1 MMKNNRISS
10 YRKKIDRL
18 DDQLVDIIV
27 ERFALTLQIGELKK
41 KNNLRITDTSR
52 EEEILNRIT
61 ERINSRL
68 NPNEIKEIFH
78 LIFQISK
85 KLQKKN
91 SFAVDTSLS

>member
-85 KLQKKN
+85 KLQKKK
-91 SFAVDTSLS
+91 